1 MIVCFSIRWSLYL
14 NYLTSKKQKQE
25 EQSSLT
31 LVDYYENILVIKDE
45 DLKRTINIVIRNGML
60 YCDCHILDKDTLN
73 KRDAICLHTEYA
85 QSLPQLNKFKRN
97 GRLQ

>member
-1 MIVCFSIRWSLYL
+1 MWRLYL
-14 NYLTSKKQKQE
+14 NHLKSKKQKQE
-25 EQSSLT
+25 GQSSLN

-45 DLKRTINIVIRNGML
+45 DLKCTINIVIRNGML
-60 YCDCHILDKDTLN
+60 HCDCHAMDKDILN
-73 KRDAICLHTEYA
+73 KTHAICSHTEYA